1 MRNLKK
7 TISGIIVIV
16 FVVVFAIWMFNSDLE
31 HIEDTNGADNYS
43 LQQITDDNI
52 INMDI
57 GALNLVETKE
67 LLNNLPTYKSDKF
80 TGVSDIYNTNIWGN
94 RFEITIYNLQ
104 VKSGNL
110 RLVLIHNDEIV
121 HEFKVNELSETYVL
135 ENPDGTVALRLA
147 GESADFEFSYDII

>member
-7 TISGIIVIV
+7 LISGIIVIV

-80 TGVSDIYNTNIWGN
+80 TGVSDIYKTNIWGN

-104 VKSGNL
+104 VNSGNL

-135 ENPDGTVALRLA
+135 ENPEGTVALRLA